1 MFLSMNNF
9 FREFWADLIL
19 KQKIYKQG
27 PKLHFQKKKKN
38 FWVLHNKSFF
48 IDREKSRE
56 KEKGVWTNLEAKS
69 VKITRDGSMRKD
81 GKCFLGQSCSKK
93 LLWKWVLNTAS
104 APMMI
109 STPTLTNKQHTP
121 VNKIFEWRQTL
132 TQQKLQKLKI
142 SANSLSDQ
150 LTSPYSLSVSISKL
164 WREIVPTGPFG

>member
-56 KEKGVWTNLEAKS
+56 KEKGFGPTLKQNLW
-69 VKITRDGSMRKD
+69 
-81 GKCFLGQSCSKK
+81 K
-93 LLWKWVLNTAS
+93 LLATDPWGRMENVFWDSRVRKNCCESGYW
-104 APMMI
+104 
-109 STPTLTNKQHTP
+109 TPP
-121 VNKIFEWRQTL
+121 RRQWWY
-132 TQQKLQKLKI
+132 
-142 SANSLSDQ
+142 Q
-150 LTSPYSLSVSISKL
+150 L
-164 WREIVPTGPFG
+164 RR